1 MKPTIIFFIL
11 SLILPPALYAENI
24 IVFGNESKPP
34 KFWLDSE
41 GPHGILVDILR
52 STEQELGV
60 SFDIQGYP
68 WARAYLYSIH
78 GEGAIVGLSKTDER
92 LELFDYST
100 AIYNDPVIMVVK
112 RGKEFVFND
121 LTELQGKRV
130 AACRG
135 CSYGPAYEKLKK
147 NLILVED
154 NNNIS
159 RLKMLLIDRV
169 DVAIINPG
177 SYALKQICQDNPDLN
192 YEDFSVLP
200 KPLTIDTNH
209 LSFSKTLNRKKFIN
223 RFDRIFMKK
232 LESGEIQNIINSYY
246 D

>member
-1 MKPTIIFFIL
+1 MKPIIIFFLL
-11 SLILPPALYAENI
+11 SLILPPTLYAENI
-24 IVFGNESKPP
+24 VVFGNESTPP
-34 KFWLDSE
+34 KIWMDSE

-52 STEQELGV
+52 SMEQELGV

-68 WARAYLYSIH
+68 WARAYFNAIH
-78 GEGAIVGLSKTDER
+78 GEGGIVGLSKNDKR

-121 LTELQGKRV
+121 LADLQGKRV
-130 AACRG
+130 ASCKG

-147 NLILVED
+147 NIILFEND
-154 NNNIS
+154 NTIN
-159 RLKMLLIDRV
+159 RLKMLLFDRF

-209 LSFSKTLNRKKFIN
+209 LSFSKDLNRKKFIN
-223 RFDRIFMKK
+223 KFNKIFMKK